1 MKIGSM
7 HATQIVLT
15 KILSLLRKK
24 EKEGGTAEVGGEG
37 VTGNGLRDV
46 KNCTQA

>member
-15 KILSLLRKK
+15 KILSLLKK
-24 EKEGGTAEVGGEG
+24 KKKKVERPRWAGRGGG
-37 VTGNGLRDV
+37 
-46 KNCTQA
+46 